1 MFLILADETRRGL
14 IMASKRKITQTTPL
28 FGQSR
33 SKAFNTSK
41 RVFKPNMQTKRIVV
55 PELGQFV
62 RVRLTAAEL
71 KTVDKIGLNEYMKRL
86 GRKVES
92 LVVS

>member
-1 MFLILADETRRGL
+1 
-14 IMASKRKITQTTPL
+14 MASKRKITKTKPL

-41 RVFKPNMQTKRIVV
+41 RTFKPNMQTKRIFV
-55 PELGQFV
+55 PDLGKSV

-71 KTVDKIGLNEYMKRL
+71 KTVDKIGLREYMKRL
-86 GRKVES
+86 GRTVES
-92 LVVS
+92 LL

>member
-1 MFLILADETRRGL
+1 
-14 IMASKRKITQTTPL
+14 MASKRKITQTKPL

-33 SKAFNTSK
+33 SKAFNTTK
-41 RVFKPNMQTKRIVV
+41 RSFQPNMQTKRIFV

-71 KTVDKIGLNEYMKRL
+71 KTVDKVGLREYMKRL
-86 GRKVES
+86 GRTVES
-92 LVVS
+92 LL